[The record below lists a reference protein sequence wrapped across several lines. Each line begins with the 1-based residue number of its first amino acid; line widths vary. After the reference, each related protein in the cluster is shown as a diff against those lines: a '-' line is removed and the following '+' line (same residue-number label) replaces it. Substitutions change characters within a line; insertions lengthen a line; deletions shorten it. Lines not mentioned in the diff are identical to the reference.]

1 MNQNRWVVAL
11 LASLCVSSAVLAHG
25 THEPLHG
32 GTVKM
37 VGDTAIELVADGKDA
52 YVYVVE
58 HDGEYS
64 SDGSTGTL
72 TILKDGAVATVALR
86 PAGGNRLMARGAA
99 LGPGARVVVALT
111 LADGTTKLSARF
123 SLK

>member
-1 MNQNRWVVAL
+1 MNRNRL
-11 LASLCVSSAVLAHG
+11 LAALVAAVILSSDAFAHG

-37 VGDTAIELVADGKDA
+37 VGETAIELVAEGSDA

-64 SDGSTGTL
+64 SVGSTGTL
-72 TILKDGAVATVALR
+72 TILKDGAISTVALE
-86 PAGGNRLMARGAA
+86 PAGENRLMARGAV
-99 LGPGARVVVALT
+99 LGAGARVVVALT